1 MTDIT
6 LTLDHHEFYFAVR
19 GFINGSHL
27 TQDVFETIIF
37 PTMRQMDAEFEN
49 YLWWVLRKNHFD
61 GYMHKVDEG
70 FRTDSCGAEDYMH
83 ALAMLHRRNRFMVKF
98 EAKGTP
104 DDEILHKALCYKFQ
118 GTFRPLKMTGERPE
132 HCAGFNSFIPDDWVV
147 SSEWIGH
154 KEPVNEYVEAAHLD
168 WWKDIDIYNTFKT
181 N

>member
-27 TQDVFETIIF
+27 TQDVFGTIIF
-37 PTMRQMDAEFEN
+37 PAMRQMDAEFEN

-61 GYMHKVDEG
+61 GYMRKVDEG
-70 FRTDSCGAEDYMH
+70 FRADACGAEDYMH

-98 EAKGTP
+98 VSKDT
-104 DDEILHKALCYKFQ
+104 DDENVHEALCYKFQ
-118 GTFRPLKMTGERPE
+118 GTFRPLRMIGEKQW
-132 HCAGFNSFIPDDWVV
+132 HGVGFNSFIPDEWVEC
-147 SSEWIGH
+147 SEWIGL

-168 WWKDIDIYNTFKT
+168 WWKDIDIYNTFKG
-181 N
+181 